1 MIKRPFM
8 KKAGSV
14 GIQFFFVLLILTG
27 VTIITLILREFGVAE
42 INVVVVYV
50 LSVLLVARFTKG
62 YAYGIVASVLAII

>member
-1 MIKRPFM
+1 M

-62 YAYGIVASVLAII
+62 YAYWIVASVLAII

>member
-1 MIKRPFM
+1 M

-14 GIQFFFVLLILTG
+14 GIQFFFVLLILIG